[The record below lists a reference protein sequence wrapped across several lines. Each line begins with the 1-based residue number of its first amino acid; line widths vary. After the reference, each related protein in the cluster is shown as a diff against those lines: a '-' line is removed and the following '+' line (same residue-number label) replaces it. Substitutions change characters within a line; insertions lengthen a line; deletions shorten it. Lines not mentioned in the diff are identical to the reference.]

1 MTGIWRVATAV
12 ILVLLTCSAV
22 AQVAA
27 ADQPSIIL
35 GRVTVDGHPQE
46 NVVVTG
52 FGSTA
57 ITGPDGM
64 YVLKFQSAGAGVINA
79 TYDNHTA
86 SSGLI
91 VTPTSPVIRVKDL
104 NIIIN
109 GIGAGA
115 MTDSSS
121 AAHSLYTKVLAPTGN
136 IDDLKPAGQQH
147 QPFDISRSGIYIAGA
162 ISILFICFLAYV
174 MIRK

>member
-1 MTGIWRVATAV
+1 MTGIGRVAIAV
-12 ILVLLTCSAV
+12 ILALLTCSAV

-27 ADQPSIIL
+27 ADQSSIIL
-35 GRVTVDGHPQE
+35 GRITVDGHPRE

-57 ITGPDGM
+57 LTGSDGL

-91 VTPTSPVIRVKDL
+91 VTSTSPVIRVKDL
-104 NIIIN
+104 NIIIYGN
-109 GIGAGA
+109 GAGVG
-115 MTDSSS
+115 MDSSS
-121 AAHSLYTKVLAPTGN
+121 ATHALYTKVLAPTGS
-136 IDDLKPAGQQH
+136 IDDLKPAGRQH
-147 QPFDISRSGIYIAGA
+147 QLFDISGSSIYIIGA
-162 ISILFICFLAYV
+162 SCILFICFLVYV